1 MWLRLFCLLMAQSN
15 PIVLFDGVCN
25 MCSTAVRWIIA
36 RDKRAVFRFASL
48 QSEAGRSALAAAGAP
63 KDLPDSVILIQD
75 GRVLSCS
82 DAAIGIGALLGFPW
96 SLARIGLVLP
106 RFVRDG
112 AYRWVARNRYRWFGK
127 QETCMVPTAALRGR
141 FLDGKRPPE

>member
-1 MWLRLFCLLMAQSN
+1 MAAIICLPMVQTN

-25 MCSTAVRWIIA
+25 MCSAGVGWMIA
-36 RDKRAVFRFASL
+36 RDKREVFRFASL
-48 QSEAGRSALAAAGAP
+48 QSEAGRAALVAAGAP
-63 KDLPDSVILIQD
+63 KDLPDSVILIHD

-82 DAAIGIGALLGFPW
+82 DAAIGIGVLLGFPW
-96 SLARIGLVLP
+96 SLARVGMVLP

-127 QETCMVPTAALRGR
+127 QEACMVPTAALRGR
-141 FLDGKRPPE
+141 FLDGKRSHD